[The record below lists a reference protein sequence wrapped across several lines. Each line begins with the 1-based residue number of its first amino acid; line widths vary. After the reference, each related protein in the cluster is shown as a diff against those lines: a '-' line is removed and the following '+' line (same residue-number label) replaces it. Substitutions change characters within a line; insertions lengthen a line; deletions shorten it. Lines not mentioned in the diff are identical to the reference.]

1 MALLVASR
9 AVLIGLTSGQKL
21 GLLAAAA
28 VFIGFSI
35 AASFLFPRRNPDW
48 PGRRLGS
55 FVALTLLL
63 FLGMLTAV
71 FLLAKEEEEAAGH
84 GATATATNDD
94 EAEEGPGA
102 GETPTGETGE
112 GEGAGEGTTT
122 GGGGAGA
129 GGETGDA
136 EAGKEVFASAQCG
149 SCHALADA
157 EANGQ
162 IGPNLDESQPSYELA
177 VDRVRNG
184 KPPMPAFKD
193 QLSEQQIRDVSA
205 YVAEASGGS

>member
-1 MALLVASR
+1 M
-9 AVLIGLTSGQKL
+9 LIGLTSGQKL

-71 FLLAKEEEEAAGH
+71 FVLAKEEEEAAGH

-112 GEGAGEGTTT
+112 GQGAGEGEGAGDGTTT
-122 GGGGAGA
+122 GGGSAGA
-129 GGETGDA
+129 GGENGDA

-149 SCHALADA
+149 SCHVLADA

-177 VDRVRNG
+177 VDRVTNG

>member
-1 MALLVASR
+1 VVRLVASR

-84 GATATATNDD
+84 GATATATSED

-102 GETPTGETGE
+102 GETPTGETGGA
-112 GEGAGEGTTT
+112 GEVTGEGTTT
-122 GGGGAGA
+122 GGGGAG
-129 GGETGDA
+129 GGAGDA
-136 EAGKEVFASAQCG
+136 EAGKAVFASAQCG
-149 SCHALADA
+149 SCHTLADA
-157 EANGQ
+157 GTNGQ
-162 IGPNLDESQPSYELA
+162 IGPNLDESRPSYELT
-177 VDRVRNG
+177 VDRVTNG